1 MTSPLLTR
9 RSALLGL
16 SAAFTLGGTSLA
28 FGAAPTDNRFV
39 VFILR
44 GALDGMS
51 AVQPY
56 GDPHCASLRGAL
68 ALGQPGTEGGLLDMG
83 GFYGMHPSLVNVH
96 DMYKSGDALV
106 LHAVAGHYRSRSHF
120 DAQDYLESGADR
132 LLSSGW
138 LNRAVAAM
146 PAPSGREMAV
156 SMGLAAPLM
165 LRGPA
170 KTLAWAPPHFGQEP
184 ADDFYA
190 RLQRL
195 SGHDSLL
202 GPALAEGLKQ
212 RDMDA
217 GPPGANGAKP
227 VASVLLAG
235 MAGKFLSSPTGPRVA
250 VIETDG
256 WDTHAAQV
264 ARLKINLG
272 RLDDSLQALRVAL
285 GDTWRR
291 TVVLAVTEFG
301 RTARINGTGG
311 TDHGTAGVALLLGGA
326 VAGGRVQANWPGLG
340 NGQLFENRDLM
351 PTTDVRAIAKGVL
364 ASHMGLSGAGLAS
377 AFPDST
383 DAPPLTGLVRV

>member
-1 MTSPLLTR
+1 
-9 RSALLGL
+9 
-16 SAAFTLGGTSLA
+16 
-28 FGAAPTDNRFV
+28 
-39 VFILR
+39 
-44 GALDGMS
+44 
-51 AVQPY
+51 
-56 GDPHCASLRGAL
+56 
-68 ALGQPGTEGGLLDMG
+68 
-83 GFYGMHPSLVNVH
+83 
-96 DMYKSGDALV
+96 
-106 LHAVAGHYRSRSHF
+106 
-120 DAQDYLESGADR
+120 
-132 LLSSGW
+132 
-138 LNRAVAAM
+138 
-146 PAPSGREMAV
+146 MAV

-217 GPPGANGAKP
+217 GPPGSNGAKP